1 MEAQTKKSQIWIGM
15 NCLAKSDSFY
25 LFYFIFSQIEVMGG
39 ADKEIVEMD
48 MNKPLP
54 IIPVL
59 LDSDDNYM
67 NGGEWGR

>member
-1 MEAQTKKSQIWIGM
+1 
-15 NCLAKSDSFY
+15 
-25 LFYFIFSQIEVMGG
+25 MGG
-39 ADKEIVEMD
+39 ADKEIAEMD

>member
-1 MEAQTKKSQIWIGM
+1 MGM
-15 NCLAKSDSFY
+15 NCWAKSDSF
-25 LFYFIFSQIEVMGG
+25 LFFLYFPSQIEVMGG
-39 ADKEIVEMD
+39 ADKEIAEMD

>member
-15 NCLAKSDSFY
+15 NCWAKSDSF
-25 LFYFIFSQIEVMGG
+25 FFSSQIEVMGG
-39 ADKEIVEMD
+39 ADKEIAEMD